1 MPITPKQAILNAS
14 QDPALAQRNS
24 NVIILNTN
32 TTITSPTTGSGSP
45 ITTNATTNSTA
56 PVTVTPTVTNVP
68 TTTIYETILTPPGSY
83 GNSNVGAYLGNYT
96 GYLANATHATVADSA
111 NSVTWS
117 NIAGKPDLTL
127 DASVANLSA
136 LSNTVANITWA
147 NLSGKPDLSSYA
159 TTSAVSTLSNTVA
172 NITWA
177 NLSGKPDLTSYATT
191 SAVSTLSN
199 TVANITWA
207 NLSGAPTIPTS
218 LTSLNITDGT
228 NNQVL
233 KTDGNGHFSFDTVN
247 SSSSNMAGNV
257 GTFGSIVT
265 LDNIRA
271 KYDASLGNPYPQL
284 SAVSDAM
291 TVNISGEQYTDG
303 VNGGVYNYGNKAL
316 PSDGSWVYINTGA
329 DPFTYMNVI
338 ALDQQNQKMYRIIFM
353 LSTDQS
359 TQGITIERL
368 V

>member
-136 LSNTVANITWA
+136 
-147 NLSGKPDLSSYA
+147 
-159 TTSAVSTLSNTVA
+159 LSNTVA

>member
-96 GYLANATHATVADSA
+96 CYLANATHATVADSA

-147 NLSGKPDLSSYA
+147 NLSGKPDLS
-159 TTSAVSTLSNTVA
+159 
-172 NITWA
+172 
-177 NLSGKPDLTSYATT
+177 SYATT

>member
-14 QDPALAQRNS
+14 QDPGLAQRNS

-147 NLSGKPDLSSYA
+147 NLSGKPDL
-159 TTSAVSTLSNTVA
+159 
-172 NITWA
+172 
-177 NLSGKPDLTSYATT
+177 TSYATT

-291 TVNISGEQYTDG
+291 TVNISGEQYTEG

-353 LSTDQS
+353 LSIDQS

>member
-147 NLSGKPDLSSYA
+147 NLSGKPDL
-159 TTSAVSTLSNTVA
+159 
-172 NITWA
+172 
-177 NLSGKPDLTSYATT
+177 TSYATT

-291 TVNISGEQYTDG
+291 TVNISGEQYTEG

-353 LSTDQS
+353 LSIDQS

>member
-147 NLSGKPDLSSYA
+147 NLSGKPDL
-159 TTSAVSTLSNTVA
+159 
-172 NITWA
+172 
-177 NLSGKPDLTSYATT
+177 TSYATT

-291 TVNISGEQYTDG
+291 TVNISGQQYTEG

>member
-1 MPITPKQAILNAS
+1 M
-14 QDPALAQRNS
+14 
-24 NVIILNTN
+24 
-32 TTITSPTTGSGSP
+32 
-45 ITTNATTNSTA
+45 
-56 PVTVTPTVTNVP
+56 
-68 TTTIYETILTPPGSY
+68 
-83 GNSNVGAYLGNYT
+83 
-96 GYLANATHATVADSA
+96 
-111 NSVTWS
+111 
-117 NIAGKPDLTL
+117 
-127 DASVANLSA
+127 
-136 LSNTVANITWA
+136 
-147 NLSGKPDLSSYA
+147 
-159 TTSAVSTLSNTVA
+159 
-172 NITWA
+172 
-177 NLSGKPDLTSYATT
+177 
-191 SAVSTLSN
+191 
-199 TVANITWA
+199 
-207 NLSGAPTIPTS
+207 
-218 LTSLNITDGT
+218 TSLNITDGT

-233 KTDGNGHFSFDTVN
+233 KTDGNGHFSFHTVN

>member
-14 QDPALAQRNS
+14 QDPGLAQRNS

-136 LSNTVANITWA
+136 
-147 NLSGKPDLSSYA
+147 
-159 TTSAVSTLSNTVA
+159 LSNTVA

-353 LSTDQS
+353 LSIDQS
-359 TQGITIERL
+359 TQGITIESL

>member
-14 QDPALAQRNS
+14 QDPGLAQRNS

-136 LSNTVANITWA
+136 
-147 NLSGKPDLSSYA
+147 
-159 TTSAVSTLSNTVA
+159 LSNTVA

-353 LSTDQS
+353 LSIDQS

>member
-147 NLSGKPDLSSYA
+147 NLSGKPDL
-159 TTSAVSTLSNTVA
+159 
-172 NITWA
+172 
-177 NLSGKPDLTSYATT
+177 TSYATT

-218 LTSLNITDGT
+218 LTSLNITDGA

>member
-159 TTSAVSTLSNTVA
+159 TTSAVS
-172 NITWA
+172 I
-177 NLSGKPDLTSYATT
+177 
-191 SAVSTLSN
+191 LSN

-353 LSTDQS
+353 LSIDQS

>member
-159 TTSAVSTLSNTVA
+159 TTSAVS
-172 NITWA
+172 I
-177 NLSGKPDLTSYATT
+177 
-191 SAVSTLSN
+191 LSN

>member
-32 TTITSPTTGSGSP
+32 TTVTSPTTGTGSP

-111 NSVTWS
+111 NRVTWS

-159 TTSAVSTLSNTVA
+159 TTSAVSILSNA
-172 NITWA
+172 
-177 NLSGKPDLTSYATT
+177 
-191 SAVSTLSN
+191 
-199 TVANITWA
+199 VANITWA

-233 KTDGNGHFSFDTVN
+233 KTDGNGHFSFATVN

-284 SAVSDAM
+284 SAVSDAI